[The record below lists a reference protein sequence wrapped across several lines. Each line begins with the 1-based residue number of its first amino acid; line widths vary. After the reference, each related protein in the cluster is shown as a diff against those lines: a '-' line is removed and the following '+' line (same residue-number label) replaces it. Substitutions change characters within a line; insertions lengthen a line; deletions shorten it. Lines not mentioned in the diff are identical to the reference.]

1 MALYAQ
7 KANIVT
13 GITEE
18 QIDKFVADGY
28 KIIDES
34 GRIIRETAPD
44 NIPALKEAY
53 IQNIAEI
60 NALKAENARLKDELA
75 RAAKILENQKSVA
88 TADVA
93 EKPKRTRA
101 RKTVE
106 EE

>member
-13 GITEE
+13 AVTEA

-28 KIIDES
+28 TIIDES

-53 IQNIAEI
+53 VQNVAEI

-75 RAAKILENQKSVA
+75 RAAKILESQKAVA

-93 EKPKRTRA
+93 EKPKRSRA
-101 RKTVE
+101 KKVVE
-106 EE
+106 D